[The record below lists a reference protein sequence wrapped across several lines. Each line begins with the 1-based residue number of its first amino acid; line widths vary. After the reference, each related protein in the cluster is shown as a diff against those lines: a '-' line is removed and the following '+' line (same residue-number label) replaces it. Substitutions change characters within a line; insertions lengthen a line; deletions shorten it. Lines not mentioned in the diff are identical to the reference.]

1 MSRKPKKVTESR
13 DTKFQLA
20 REIAFWLTVDLRP
33 FGWMSNNGL
42 QHFLKQFGVINE
54 EFEMPNPSMIHREAL
69 DEAYNYV
76 DSRVKQ
82 LLAESDADYNLSI
95 ECFTDNYRQVQHLS
109 CTVHWIDDS
118 WNIKQINLG
127 TVFIDV
133 VESNLDLVYKII
145 LEKLKEF
152 GINRLFCVVTDT
164 DQKLVEAMSA
174 LSLERLPCMA
184 GTISE
189 LVIKGLL
196 FPDEKL
202 LDTLLPLQELLT
214 KLRHMH
220 KEVAFKLDTLDK
232 SWSETPKS
240 AENLRDFMESCSKL
254 DSMLEAEQRVG
265 NGTDGALTINNW
277 ITSWFICDH
286 FLKYTELLE
295 ELPFKEPLSQQ
306 DYKYCTIL
314 RDVLGDLLQSTEI
327 LTGAKYSSLS
337 SCLLFRSELVD
348 RIEKMVPIAE
358 DVSLDP
364 LKKIVVDH
372 LANGVVARFV
382 INEATVCS
390 AVVDPAMKDLGVID
404 QYLSVVTLSKHEF
417 IKSMLTKHELLNK
430 VEDAKSRMKSE
441 DEISLQKEDKRDGQ
455 KHKKLRLQLLTKHS
469 NTEAL
474 SSLDFEIKKYLL
486 VSDVIEDPLTW
497 WKANGDAFPYIQ
509 RLAKLYLPIPAT
521 AYPYERAFSVTGM
534 VTTANRCALCPTL
547 MKKMLFVHDNFETV
561 MDR

>member
-1 MSRKPKKVTESR
+1 MPKKQVAEVVNQWDGETTSSSMVVEEIGSEIKQTILSELAAGINYSVELLDSKVHTSLVWRYFGLLLREGTPFKPEVGSNYCSICLQSGLLFKYSKATANGNLLRHLKCAHHLEIEARRRKEPKPDNSPKRLKTTKMSRKPKKVTESR

-254 DSMLEAEQRVG
+254 G
-265 NGTDGALTINNW
+265 KNGI
-277 ITSWFICDH
+277 
-286 FLKYTELLE
+286 
-295 ELPFKEPLSQQ
+295 
-306 DYKYCTIL
+306 
-314 RDVLGDLLQSTEI
+314 
-327 LTGAKYSSLS
+327 
-337 SCLLFRSELVD
+337 
-348 RIEKMVPIAE
+348 
-358 DVSLDP
+358 
-364 LKKIVVDH
+364 
-372 LANGVVARFV
+372 
-382 INEATVCS
+382 
-390 AVVDPAMKDLGVID
+390 
-404 QYLSVVTLSKHEF
+404 
-417 IKSMLTKHELLNK
+417 
-430 VEDAKSRMKSE
+430 
-441 DEISLQKEDKRDGQ
+441 
-455 KHKKLRLQLLTKHS
+455 
-469 NTEAL
+469 
-474 SSLDFEIKKYLL
+474 
-486 VSDVIEDPLTW
+486 
-497 WKANGDAFPYIQ
+497 
-509 RLAKLYLPIPAT
+509 
-521 AYPYERAFSVTGM
+521 
-534 VTTANRCALCPTL
+534 
-547 MKKMLFVHDNFETV
+547 
-561 MDR
+561 